1 MRRDVVKG
9 TADAIKKS
17 KYLAMNNKVKAKEQ
31 QIEEAK
37 QLVDGMI
44 EKRRQEL
51 QEKHA
56 GNLVKKEKPN
66 MVFIEKHKKY
76 TIEQES
82 ELAE

>member
-1 MRRDVVKG
+1 MKG

-37 QLVDGMI
+37 RNIDGMI
-44 EKRRQEL
+44 EKRRLEL

-56 GNLVKKEKPN
+56 ENQIKKEKPN

-76 TIEQES
+76 TIEHES
-82 ELAE
+82 ELAEQRLEG